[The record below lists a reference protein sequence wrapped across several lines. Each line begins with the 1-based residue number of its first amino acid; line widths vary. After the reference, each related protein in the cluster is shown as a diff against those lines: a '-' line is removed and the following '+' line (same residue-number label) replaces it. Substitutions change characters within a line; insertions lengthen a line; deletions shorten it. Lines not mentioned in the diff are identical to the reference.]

1 MVINII
7 NINIILL
14 SRMLRHS
21 ITCLRTQLVRWGDGG
36 QTWVLVTP
44 KAKSSLTGGLEIT
57 ANLEIGHSD
66 PSLRKDTPGNG
77 VLIMFSNWLPRGKC
91 VHRYSLL
98 EVVL

>member
-1 MVINII
+1 
-7 NINIILL
+7 
-14 SRMLRHS
+14 MLRHS

-44 KAKSSLTGGLEIT
+44 KAKSSLTEGLEII

-77 VLIMFSNWLPRGKC
+77 VLIMFSN
-91 VHRYSLL
+91 
-98 EVVL
+98 